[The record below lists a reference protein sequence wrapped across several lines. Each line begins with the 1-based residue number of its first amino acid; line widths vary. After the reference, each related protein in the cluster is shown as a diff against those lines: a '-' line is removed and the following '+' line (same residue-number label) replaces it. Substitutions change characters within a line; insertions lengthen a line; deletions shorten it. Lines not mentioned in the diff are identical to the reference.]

1 MTLSLCFALSGLLLN
16 RVLLKSMVVF
26 CKLQRYVFLSHFV
39 LTSRFK
45 SLLTCSAFFLQL
57 VVGSGHNF
65 CPRNGSWN
73 FHDKVF
79 VYWCRCSWTK
89 YRVGFLILSIIY
101 QKLVEPVEIKRWGI
115 VNFSSRCDIKHLC
128 SLIKKCSE
136 MKGMV
141 RFSGKKNL
149 RQIHLSDI
157 YSTCVSSSSFFCS
170 SYIVRS
176 MYLKRTVAIGVS
188 HHLLGLLECMKN

>member
-16 RVLLKSMVVF
+16 LVLLKSMVVF
-26 CKLQRYVFLSHFV
+26 CKLQRYVFLSHFI
-39 LTSRFK
+39 LTSGFK
-45 SLLTCSAFFLQL
+45 SLLTCSVFFLQL

-141 RFSGKKNL
+141 SFSGKKTC
-149 RQIHLSDI
+149 DKYI
-157 YSTCVSSSSFFCS
+157 YMISTPLVFQVLVSFVGHTSS
-170 SYIVRS
+170 VRCIWRGQS
-176 MYLKRTVAIGVS
+176 L
-188 HHLLGLLECMKN
+188 